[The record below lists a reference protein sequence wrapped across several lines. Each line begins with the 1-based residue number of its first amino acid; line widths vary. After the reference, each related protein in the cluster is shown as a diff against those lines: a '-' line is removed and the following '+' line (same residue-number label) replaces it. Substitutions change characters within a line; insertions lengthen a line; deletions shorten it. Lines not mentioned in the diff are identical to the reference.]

1 MAKAFYPCVRVSI
14 ALFVGEILQSIN
26 SRRVVIG
33 TLFGVVVFLTKVVAP
48 TPINKMLVIVQ
59 ALMLA
64 LGALL
69 LHKWG
74 ATLVSLIVGVLSAL
88 WNVVLAPFTIVFAL
102 FYGLLV
108 DFFFTLLRVSIVGGE
123 VKTVRLVTAMT
134 ISTLLVGGASYY
146 VTVHLM
152 ELIPS
157 NIFMEVVIL
166 VAGTISGAAGGYL
179 AKVIWSKYLQSAEFL
194 AVEGLKPEK

>member
-1 MAKAFYPCVRVSI
+1 MYEIRI
-14 ALFVGEILQSIN
+14 ALFAGEILQSVN
-26 SRRVVIG
+26 SRRVVVG
-33 TLFGVVVFLTKVVAP
+33 TLFGVVVFMTKVVAP

-74 ATLVSLIVGVLSAL
+74 ATLVSLTVGVLSAL
-88 WNVVLAPFTIVFAL
+88 WNVALAPFTFVFAL

-108 DFFFTLLRVSIVGGE
+108 DFFFTFLKVSIVGGE
-123 VKTVRLVTAMT
+123 VKTVRLVAAMT
-134 ISTLLVGGASYY
+134 ISTLLVGAASYY
-146 VTVHLM
+146 ATVHLM
-152 ELIPS
+152 QLIQS
-157 NIFMEVVIL
+157 NILIEVIIL

-179 AKVIWSKYLQSAEFL
+179 AKIIWSKYLQSAEFL
-194 AVEGLKPEK
+194 AVEGLKPRK

>member
-1 MAKAFYPCVRVSI
+1 MRIRI
-14 ALFVGEILQSIN
+14 ALFAGENLQSIN
-26 SRRVVIG
+26 SRRVVVG
-33 TLFGVVVFLTKVVAP
+33 TLFGVVVFMTKVVAP

-74 ATLVSLIVGVLSAL
+74 ATLVSLTVGVLSAL
-88 WNVVLAPFTIVFAL
+88 WNVALAPFTFVFAL

-134 ISTLLVGGASYY
+134 ISTLLVGAASYY
-146 VTVHLM
+146 ATVHLM
-152 ELIPS
+152 KLIPS
-157 NIFMEVVIL
+157 NILIEVVIL

-194 AVEGLKPEK
+194 AVEGLKPGK

>member
-1 MAKAFYPCVRVSI
+1 M
-14 ALFVGEILQSIN
+14 QSVN
-26 SRRVVIG
+26 SRRVIVG
-33 TLFGVVVFLTKVVAP
+33 TLFGVVVFMTKVVAP
-48 TPINKMLVIVQ
+48 TPINKMLIIVQ

-74 ATLVSLIVGVLSAL
+74 ATLVSLTVGVLSAL
-88 WNVVLAPFTIVFAL
+88 WNVAVAPFTFVFAL

-108 DFFFTLLRVSIVGGE
+108 DFFFTLLKVSIVGGE

-134 ISTLLVGGASYY
+134 ISTLLVGAASYY
-146 VTVHLM
+146 ATVHLM
-152 ELIPS
+152 QLIQS
-157 NIFMEVVIL
+157 NILIEVIIL

-179 AKVIWSKYLQSAEFL
+179 AKIIWSKYLQSAEFL
-194 AVEGLKPEK
+194 AVEGLKPGK